1 MGTQSISQ
9 IFQGHRHQSGFVA
22 MGRHRVKEVSLV
34 GTASAGYLDVFD
46 TDTAP
51 ESGTY
56 AQSGTTV
63 TITDTSHGLSTGDIV
78 GIAFSSGT
86 GGAAQPGNYEITVT
100 TANAFTVTMLNS
112 NTITGTPACRYV
124 ATTPSKGGTNRR
136 WLMSKHTAASD
147 TFANTFS
154 LPNQGFLVTKGIYL
168 EMSNLLEADVF
179 YE

>member
-34 GTASAGYLDVFD
+34 GTATAGFLDVFD
-46 TDTAP
+46 TDVAP
-51 ESGTY
+51 ETGTY

-63 TITDTSHGLSTGDIV
+63 TVTDSAHGLSTGDVV
-78 GIAFSSGT
+78 GISFSTGT

-124 ATTPSKGGTNRR
+124 ATTPLRGETKRR

-154 LPNQGFLVTKGIYL
+154 LPNQGFLVTKGIYFF
-168 EMSNLLEADVF
+168 MSNLLEADVF

>member
-9 IFQGHRHQSGFVA
+9 VFQGHRHQSGFVA
-22 MGRHRVKEVSLV
+22 MGRHRIKEVSLV
-34 GTASAGYLDVFD
+34 GTATAGLLDIFD
-46 TDTAP
+46 TDAAP

-63 TITDTSHGLSTGDIV
+63 TVTDTGHGLSTGDIV
-78 GIAFSSGT
+78 GISFSQGT
-86 GGAAQPGNYEITVT
+86 GGTAQPGNYEITVT

-124 ATTPSKGGTNRR
+124 ATTPQRSDTNRR

-154 LPNQGFLVTKGIYL
+154 IPNQGFIVTKGIYL
-168 EMSNLLEADVF
+168 HMANLLEADVF
-179 YE
+179 FE